1 MESIIVPICIFT
13 TTFVVVCIVYDILLR
28 TRMDKRMRETWDFIN
43 NMGEFIQPIEV
54 ELPERIPF

>member
-13 TTFVVVCIVYDILLR
+13 ITFFVVCIVYDLLLR
-28 TRMDKRMRETWDFIN
+28 TRMSKRMRETWDFIN
-43 NMGEFIQPIEV
+43 NMRDFVQPVEA